1 MPVVLRDWA
10 RKYPR
15 INISIYPSS
24 SHGLYAKVLDG
35 HLDAALLLH
44 PLFELPKT
52 CAWHGLRNEPLVL
65 LAPASLRVADVLT
78 TIPQEP

>member
-65 LAPASLRVADVLT
+65 LEPASLRVADVLT